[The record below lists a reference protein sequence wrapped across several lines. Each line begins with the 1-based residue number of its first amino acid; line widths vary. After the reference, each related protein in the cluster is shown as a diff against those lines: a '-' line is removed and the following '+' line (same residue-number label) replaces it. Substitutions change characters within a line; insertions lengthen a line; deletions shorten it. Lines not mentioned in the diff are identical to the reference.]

1 MSNIQMILER
11 WGAWVADNPESVTW
25 SSIAAGFKG
34 LIPVKVKSRQQC
46 TDNDAL
52 VISGIMAKLN
62 IRNSDMHD
70 LLFDYY
76 VFGKT
81 FIRLAKKYGCS
92 DTHIGKKLQKAEGLV
107 EGMLIMGD
115 VKLEMDGTSHHG
127 GMRTFMNKLHDL
139 KINALRS

>member
-1 MSNIQMILER
+1 MRDIRQVLER
-11 WGAWVADNPESVTW
+11 WGAWVVDNQESVYW
-25 SSIAAGFKG
+25 SPIAAGFKG
-34 LIPVKVKSRQQC
+34 LIPEKVKSRQQC

-81 FIRLAKKYGCS
+81 FIQLAKKYGCS

-107 EGMLIMGD
+107 EGMFIMGD

>member
-81 FIRLAKKYGCS
+81 FIQLAKKYGCS
-92 DTHIGKKLQKAEGLV
+92 DTHIGKKLQKAIC
-107 EGMLIMGD
+107 MICFLITMFSVRRLFSWPRNTGAQT
-115 VKLEMDGTSHHG
+115 LT
-127 GMRTFMNKLHDL
+127 
-139 KINALRS
+139 

>member
-1 MSNIQMILER
+1 MRDIRQVLER
-11 WGAWVADNPESVTW
+11 WGAWVVDNQESVYW
-25 SSIAAGFKG
+25 SQIAAGFKG
-34 LIPVKVKSRQQC
+34 LIPEKVKSRQQC

-81 FIRLAKKYGCS
+81 FIQLAKKYGCS

>member
-1 MSNIQMILER
+1 MRDIRQVLER
-11 WGAWVADNPESVTW
+11 WGAWVVDNQESVYW
-25 SSIAAGFKG
+25 LPIAAGFKG
-34 LIPVKVKSRQQC
+34 LIPEKVKSRQQC

-81 FIRLAKKYGCS
+81 FIQLAKKYGCS

-115 VKLEMDGTSHHG
+115 IKLEMDGTSHRG

-139 KINALRS
+139 KINTLRS

>member
-1 MSNIQMILER
+1 M
-11 WGAWVADNPESVTW
+11 GAWVVDNQESVYW
-25 SSIAAGFKG
+25 SPIAAGFKG
-34 LIPVKVKSRQQC
+34 LIPEKVKSRQSC
-46 TDNDAL
+46 SDDDAL

-81 FIRLAKKYGCS
+81 FIQLAKKYGCS

-139 KINALRS
+139 KINTLRS

>member
-1 MSNIQMILER
+1 MRDIRQVLER
-11 WGAWVADNPESVTW
+11 WGAWVVDNQESVYW
-25 SSIAAGFKG
+25 SPIAAGFKG
-34 LIPVKVKSRQQC
+34 LIPEKVKSRQSC
-46 TDNDAL
+46 SDDDAL

-115 VKLEMDGTSHHG
+115 VKLE
-127 GMRTFMNKLHDL
+127 
-139 KINALRS
+139 

>member
-1 MSNIQMILER
+1 
-11 WGAWVADNPESVTW
+11 
-25 SSIAAGFKG
+25 
-34 LIPVKVKSRQQC
+34 
-46 TDNDAL
+46 
-52 VISGIMAKLN
+52 MAKLN

-92 DTHIGKKLQKAEGLV
+92 CTHIGKKRQKAEGLV

-115 VKLEMDGTSHHG
+115 VKLEMDATSHRG

-139 KINALRS
+139 KINTLRSQKRRYCDQSYFCVVLIIN